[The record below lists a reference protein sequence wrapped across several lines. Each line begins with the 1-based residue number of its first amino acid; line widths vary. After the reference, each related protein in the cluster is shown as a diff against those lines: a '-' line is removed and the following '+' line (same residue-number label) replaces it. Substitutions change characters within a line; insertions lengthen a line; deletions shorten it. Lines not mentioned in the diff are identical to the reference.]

1 MDWTYLAQDMNQC
14 RALVNTVMNQ
24 WVLQV
29 MFPSACSFIVLVFT
43 VSLHVSA
50 YMAIFRRVVYFI
62 FICLKDSASL
72 FFFCMFPFVFIPLF
86 SFVIFVVSLRVCL
99 TACSV
104 FVVCL

>member
-1 MDWTYLAQDMNQC
+1 VRLQVEPTQID
-14 RALVNTVMNQ
+14 Q

-50 YMAIFRRVVYFI
+50 YMTIFKSVGYFT

-72 FFFCMFPFVFIPLF
+72 PFSSRDHTLHVSICVFPLF
-86 SFVIFVVSLRVCL
+86 SFVIFVVSLCECL
-99 TACSV
+99 SACSV
-104 FVVCL
+104 FIVLLR